1 MLNEK
6 LNFQSLIKIIKI
18 NSEKHLIYELN
29 KNRIITYSSFLK
41 KSLEF
46 SFFFTKQKKTQT
58 RGQSYHKIRKFSRI
72 FNFYFCMFFWTIR
85 CMPHR

>member
-6 LNFQSLIKIIKI
+6 LNFQSLIKTIKI

-46 SFFFTKQKKTQT
+46 SFSVFKTFFP
-58 RGQSYHKIRKFSRI
+58 I
-72 FNFYFCMFFWTIR
+72 FMYL
-85 CMPHR
+85 